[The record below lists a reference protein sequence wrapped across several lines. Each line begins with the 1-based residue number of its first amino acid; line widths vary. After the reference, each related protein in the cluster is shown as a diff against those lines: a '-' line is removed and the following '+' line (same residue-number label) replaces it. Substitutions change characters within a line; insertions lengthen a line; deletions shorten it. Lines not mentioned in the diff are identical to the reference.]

1 MPLRAKRSFSS
12 RNPMSQAV
20 TYSAT
25 AWKLQD

>member
-1 MPLRAKRSFSS
+1 MQKNSFSS
-12 RNPMSQAV
+12 RNPLKTAV